1 MNGLPPHISQRLQIC
16 LHPFALIRFQ
26 AAAVRLVAVARQEVG
41 MVQVRLVRLV
51 AAIQAPAIQVRQ
63 VVHRE
68 TEMITPKEAEA
79 LATAKV
85 QEYVNAC
92 GCNDLQDVGNALLKL
107 LSVTGQAMIATQGRD
122 VALAMVE
129 GTHAHL
135 SKPEFDKAYKM
146 ETVQ

>member
-1 MNGLPPHISQRLQIC
+1 
-16 LHPFALIRFQ
+16 
-26 AAAVRLVAVARQEVG
+26 
-41 MVQVRLVRLV
+41 
-51 AAIQAPAIQVRQ
+51 
-63 VVHRE
+63 
-68 TEMITPKEAEA
+68 MITPKKAEA

-107 LSVTGQAMIATQGRD
+107 LSVTGQAMIATQKQN

-146 ETVQ
+146 ETMQ